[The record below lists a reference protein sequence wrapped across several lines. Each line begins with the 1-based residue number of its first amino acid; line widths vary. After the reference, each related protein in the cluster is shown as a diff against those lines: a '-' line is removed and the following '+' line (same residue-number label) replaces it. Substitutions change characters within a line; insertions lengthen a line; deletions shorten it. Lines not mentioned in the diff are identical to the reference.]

1 MMKHRVLGAMAL
13 AFATASAAMA
23 QQSMTPDQ
31 ITRHCEKAVDASVER
46 QVAAC
51 KKKSPRANCDGYK
64 GRRDQ
69 ELARCKRDLTRNAAS
84 IRNWPTS

>member
-1 MMKHRVLGAMAL
+1 MKHRILGAMAL

-23 QQSMTPDQ
+23 QQPMSPDQ
-31 ITRHCEKAVDASVER
+31 IIRHCEKAADALV
-46 QVAAC
+46 QKQTADC
-51 KKKSPRANCDGYK
+51 KARNPRANCDGYK

-84 IRNWPTS
+84 IRNWPTN